1 MANTI
6 PFDGCIP
13 SEIIDLVFANTGLPC
28 APAVAKNWRQLL
40 ASAPDNPISNQIV
53 TNYLPSTLPAPTLGG
68 HTATGRPRP

>member
-40 ASAPDNPISNQIV
+40 ASAPDNPIS
-53 TNYLPSTLPAPTLGG
+53 
-68 HTATGRPRP
+68 